1 MVSDPIVD
9 EVRLI
14 RQQHAERFDYDLWA
28 IAADLR
34 EREKQ
39 HQERLVSL
47 PPKQPH
53 RKRTAS

>member
-9 EVRLI
+9 EVRSI
-14 RQQHAERFDYDLWA
+14 RQQHAEQFDYDLNA

-34 EREKQ
+34 EREQQ
-39 HQERLVSL
+39 HRERLISL
-47 PPKQPH
+47 PPKRPA